1 MSAEWKDG
9 RHTRSVEVQPEGQ
22 GHYCV
27 RVDGA
32 ELLLA
37 VEPLGEGRWRLVTP
51 DGSGI
56 AEITVVGTRRF
67 VRLDG
72 LDFVLEP
79 VGNSRKR
86 SSQAAS
92 GSLESPMPGI
102 VTRVLV
108 EAGATV
114 EKGQPLVAVEAMKME
129 HLVRAPRAGII
140 GKVCVRAGELVPGGA
155 TLIELK
161 ESGSAA

>member
-1 MSAEWKDG
+1 MGAEWKDG

-27 RVDGA
+27 RVDG
-32 ELLLA
+32 EQLLLA
-37 VEPLGEGRWRLVTP
+37 VEPLGEGRWRVVTP
-51 DGSGI
+51 DSTGI
-56 AEITVVGTRRF
+56 AEITAVGARRF

-79 VGNSRKR
+79 VGHSRKR
-86 SSQAAS
+86 SSRDAS

-102 VTRVLV
+102 VTRVMV
-108 EAGATV
+108 EVGATV

-140 GKVCVRAGELVPGGA
+140 GKVCVRAGEMVPGGA
-155 TLIELK
+155 PLIELEK
-161 ESGSAA
+161 SGSAA